1 MRIKVRLLSVVL
13 ALLLVSCGERKS
25 AGQQES
31 VPEKLVF
38 SSVGEGTDLNYEL
51 SFVELETSDSCLI
64 GKIGQIEYK
73 GDTLFILDYV
83 NYNVLAFNS
92 KGAFLGMI
100 GKKGNEP
107 GELVSPQS
115 IALNLGETELYLID
129 SGRRKLITY
138 DAATLG
144 FVDEWDLPCETSCV
158 CSLGNDSCWVWN
170 DRGYQSLD
178 KDFHFLLTDRN
189 LRNERHLVEKDFKS
203 GYICGPFVSLFSM
216 DGTVYGY
223 VPFSSLIYKFSAD
236 GVIPFYD
243 VEYKGFEF
251 PTVSYMDKISNHGS
265 KSYFGGL
272 SESGYISYNMIMGVE
287 DYLFSCFMAK
297 EVKYIGIYNLS
308 NKKSSVYALD
318 AFSDLLSC
326 GQLDY
331 VALSTRPNN
340 IVFPLN
346 PYTLKE
352 LEKEGYDFDDDLK
365 KILPKISADDNPILC
380 VLKIKS

>member
-1 MRIKVRLLSVVL
+1 M
-13 ALLLVSCGERKS
+13 
-25 AGQQES
+25 
-31 VPEKLVF
+31 
-38 SSVGEGTDLNYEL
+38 
-51 SFVELETSDSCLI
+51 
-64 GKIGQIEYK
+64 
-73 GDTLFILDYV
+73 
-83 NYNVLAFNS
+83 
-92 KGAFLGMI
+92 
-100 GKKGNEP
+100 
-107 GELVSPQS
+107 
-115 IALNLGETELYLID
+115 
-129 SGRRKLITY
+129 
-138 DAATLG
+138 
-144 FVDEWDLPCETSCV
+144 DEWDLPCETSCV

>member
-1 MRIKVRLLSVVL
+1 M
-13 ALLLVSCGERKS
+13 
-25 AGQQES
+25 
-31 VPEKLVF
+31 
-38 SSVGEGTDLNYEL
+38 
-51 SFVELETSDSCLI
+51 
-64 GKIGQIEYK
+64 
-73 GDTLFILDYV
+73 
-83 NYNVLAFNS
+83 AFNS

-100 GKKGNEP
+100 GKKGNGP

>member
-51 SFVELETSDSCLI
+51 SFVELETSDSCLM

-100 GKKGNEP
+100 GKKGNGP

-331 VALSTRPNN
+331 VALSIDQT
-340 IVFPLN
+340 
-346 PYTLKE
+346 TLCS
-352 LEKEGYDFDDDLK
+352 L
-365 KILPKISADDNPILC
+365 
-380 VLKIKS
+380 

>member
-1 MRIKVRLLSVVL
+1 M
-13 ALLLVSCGERKS
+13 
-25 AGQQES
+25 
-31 VPEKLVF
+31 
-38 SSVGEGTDLNYEL
+38 
-51 SFVELETSDSCLI
+51 
-64 GKIGQIEYK
+64 
-73 GDTLFILDYV
+73 LFILDYV

-100 GKKGNEP
+100 GKKGNGP